1 MRRKKTPQV
10 TTYSEPPAVCP
21 KPNCGCTNFIPHE
34 DGWQCLNCMKI
45 IYRSA
50 PLPYIANN
58 RPERIGQY
66 NYQKLGVTNDDL
78 ENSSLKATNA
88 SQNQNGEAPAGE
100 ETTWDWG
107 AEYEF
112 ILELSRIHRFSYAG
126 QFI

>member
-1 MRRKKTPQV
+1 MRRKNIPQV

-66 NYQKLGVTNDDL
+66 NYQRLDAPNDDL
-78 ENSSLKATNA
+78 GLSSVKATN
-88 SQNQNGEAPAGE
+88 SHQNRTGEAVAVE

-107 AEYEF
+107 SEYEF
-112 ILELSRIHRFSYAG
+112 ILDLSRIHRFSTAG
-126 QFI
+126 QLI